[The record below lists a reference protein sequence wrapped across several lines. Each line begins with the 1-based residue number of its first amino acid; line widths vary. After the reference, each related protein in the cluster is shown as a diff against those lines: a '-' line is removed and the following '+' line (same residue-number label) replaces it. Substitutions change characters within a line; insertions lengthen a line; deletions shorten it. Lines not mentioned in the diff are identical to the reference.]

1 MTMNKKDFM
10 ALMGRVA
17 DSHSEKGNVEL
28 PTALTRAIH
37 HIVISDE
44 IKEAV
49 ENLNL
54 DGSDYT
60 EMKNK
65 VSLALDRNDQQVGY
79 YLREL
84 HDNGAIS
91 YSIASYVLSKSALA
105 VLKALN
111 KFGGKAT
118 LSEISKETGMV
129 WSAIR
134 STLYGTRMR
143 NYTWYETDL
152 GYDERGRKQTI
163 VHLHKKGREFCEK
176 FNI

>member
-10 ALMGRVA
+10 KLMGRVA
-17 DSHSEKGNVEL
+17 NSYNEKGNVEL
-28 PTALTRAIH
+28 PTALTRAIL

-44 IKEAV
+44 VKETV
-49 ENLNL
+49 KNLNL
-54 DGSDYT
+54 NGCDYT

-84 HDNGAIS
+84 HNNGVID
-91 YSIASYVLSKSALA
+91 YTTASYTLSKPALA

-111 KFGGKAT
+111 KLGGKAT

-134 STLYGTRMR
+134 STLYGCRMSG
-143 NYTWYETDL
+143 YTWYKTDKN
-152 GYDERGRKQTI
+152 YDETGRRQTMVYLSDDGRK
-163 VHLHKKGREFCEK
+163 FCAD
-176 FNI
+176 FDI

>member
-10 ALMGRVA
+10 ALMERMA
-17 DSHSEKGNVEL
+17 DSYTERGKVEL
-28 PTALTRAIH
+28 PTALTKAIH
-37 HIVISDE
+37 RMVISDE
-44 IKEAV
+44 VKGTV
-49 ENLNL
+49 EKLNLN
-54 DGSDYT
+54 GGDYT

-65 VSLALDRNDQQVGY
+65 VSLALDRNDQQVAY

-84 HDNGAIS
+84 YNNGIINYTNTS
-91 YSIASYVLSKSALA
+91 CRLSKSAYT

-111 KFGGKAT
+111 KLGGRAT

-134 STLYGTRMR
+134 STLYGYEMS
-143 NYTWYETDL
+143 NYTSYVTDEN
-152 GYDERGRKQTI
+152 YDERGRRQTI
-163 VHLHKKGREFCEK
+163 VRLSTEGKKFCTD

>member
-10 ALMGRVA
+10 KLMERVA
-17 DSHSEKGNVEL
+17 NSYNEKGNVEL
-28 PTALTRAIH
+28 PTALTRAIL

-44 IKEAV
+44 VKETV

-54 DGSDYT
+54 DGCDYT

-84 HDNGAIS
+84 HNNGVID
-91 YSIASYVLSKSALA
+91 YTTASYTLSKPALT
-105 VLKALN
+105 VLKALH
-111 KFGGKAT
+111 KLGGAAT

-134 STLYGTRMR
+134 STLYGYRMSD
-143 NYTWYETDL
+143 YTWYKTDKN
-152 GYDERGRKQTI
+152 YDETGRRQTTVHLSNNGRK
-163 VHLHKKGREFCEK
+163 FCAD
-176 FNI
+176 FDI

>member
-1 MTMNKKDFM
+1 MTMDKKDFM
-10 ALMGRVA
+10 ALMERMA
-17 DSHSEKGNVEL
+17 NSYSEKGKIEL
-28 PTALTRAIH
+28 PIAFTKAILR
-37 HIVISDE
+37 IVISDE

-54 DGSDYT
+54 NGCDYT

-65 VSLALDRNDQQVGY
+65 VSLALNRNDQQVGY

-84 HDNGAIS
+84 HNNGVID
-91 YSIASYVLSKSALA
+91 YTTASWVLSKPAIT

-111 KFGGKAT
+111 KLGGKAT

-134 STLYGTRMR
+134 STLYGYSMSDYTR
-143 NYTWYETDL
+143 YITDKN
-152 GYDERGRKQTI
+152 YDETGRRQTTVYLTDMGI
-163 VHLHKKGREFCEK
+163 RFCQK
-176 FNI
+176 NNI